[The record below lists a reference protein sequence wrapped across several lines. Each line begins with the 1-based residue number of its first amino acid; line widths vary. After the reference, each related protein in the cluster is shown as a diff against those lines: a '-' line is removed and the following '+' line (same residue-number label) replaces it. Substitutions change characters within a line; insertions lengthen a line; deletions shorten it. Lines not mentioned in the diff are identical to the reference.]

1 MQTFQLKRLSV
12 TLDTSLHKR
21 LKLYAAYA
29 DVTMNDVVIE
39 ALQEYL
45 LKNSNVGP
53 KRAVDE

>member
-1 MQTFQLKRLSV
+1 LKRLSV
-12 TLDTSLHKR
+12 TLDTALHKR

-39 ALQEYL
+39 ALREYL

-53 KRAVDE
+53 KSAADE